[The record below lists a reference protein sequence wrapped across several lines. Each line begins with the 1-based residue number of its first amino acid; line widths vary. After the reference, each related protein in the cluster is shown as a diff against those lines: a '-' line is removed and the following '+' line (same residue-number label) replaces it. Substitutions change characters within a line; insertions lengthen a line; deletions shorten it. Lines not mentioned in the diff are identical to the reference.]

1 MMRMWIPNHLCI
13 GESIYYFVLNQFIK
27 RSLKLGEIK
36 GHYLNGTSGTCKEMI
51 KRAVVAKQIKN
62 EIKY

>member
-13 GESIYYFVLNQFIK
+13 GETIYYFVLNQFIK

-36 GHYLNGTSGTCKEMI
+36 RHYLNGTLGTCKEMI